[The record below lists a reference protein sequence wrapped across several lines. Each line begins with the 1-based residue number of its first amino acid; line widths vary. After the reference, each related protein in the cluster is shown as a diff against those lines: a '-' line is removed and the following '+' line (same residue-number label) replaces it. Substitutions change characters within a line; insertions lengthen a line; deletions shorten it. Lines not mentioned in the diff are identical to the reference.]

1 MSQGGDGI
9 HHLSWRVT
17 VAENLSMGVNQGNY
31 YVLGGYEKFFLH
43 RGVFLFTGI
52 AQYAVVALSPV
63 QSQMLDVAS
72 DSVDHAADAP
82 LSHVQSQLVTCA
94 AGYQRA
100 AVDAPLSHV

>member
-9 HHLSWRVT
+9 HHLSWGVT

-52 AQYAVVALSPV
+52 A
-63 QSQMLDVAS
+63 
-72 DSVDHAADAP
+72 H
-82 LSHVQSQLVTCA
+82 CA
-94 AGYQRA
+94 APRSHGVSEMKSWLPGKKRGGARKGSERRQLGRA
-100 AVDAPLSHV
+100 IRVRS